1 LARLSAEPL
10 AAMDNLTKAEK
21 RKIRE
26 LLGEAFEAET
36 AAALED
42 VEAAIKEWRGGQIL
56 PSEVRE
62 RIHEFHKESQ
72 EIYKTYNYMEP
83 LLAVG
88 RAVAEGFISLENVPE
103 SIRGRVKDLAEFVG
117 QNGV

>member
-1 LARLSAEPL
+1 MSAESL
-10 AAMDNLTKAEK
+10 AAMDTLTKSEK

-26 LLGEAFEAET
+26 LLSEAFEAET

-42 VEAAIKEWRGGQIL
+42 VETAIHEWRAGQIL

-88 RAVAEGFISLENVPE
+88 RAVAEEFISLESVPE
-103 SIRGRVKDLAEFVG
+103 GIRGRVKDLAEFVG
-117 QNGV
+117 RNGG

>member
-1 LARLSAEPL
+1 
-10 AAMDNLTKAEK
+10 MDNFTNAEK

-42 VEAAIKEWRGGQIL
+42 VEAAIQEWRAGQIL

-83 LLAVG
+83 LLAVA
-88 RAVAEGFISLENVPE
+88 RAVAEGFISFDSVPE
-103 SIRGRVKDLAEFVG
+103 NIRARVKDLSEFVAG
-117 QNGV
+117 DGG